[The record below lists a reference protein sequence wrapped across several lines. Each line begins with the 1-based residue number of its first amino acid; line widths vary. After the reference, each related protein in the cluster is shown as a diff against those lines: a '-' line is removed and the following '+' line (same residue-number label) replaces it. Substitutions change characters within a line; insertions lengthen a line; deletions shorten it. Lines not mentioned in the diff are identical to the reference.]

1 MNRKTTF
8 RVVDN
13 SFISGTSRVFDIA
26 STRNKR
32 VYIKSAS
39 PEESDRKAIC
49 SDWYITGKD
58 IWRAYDQFKEKV
70 KKQV

>member
-32 VYIKSAS
+32 VYIKAVS
-39 PEESDRKAIC
+39 PEESDREAIF

-70 KKQV
+70 KKQA